1 MRFSK
6 SATPTGPNSP
16 GRFSPTM
23 SIPDIPSAERATIER
38 ALSDGIVVETSGST
52 AKPKRVRLSADALRA
67 SAEATEQAIGS
78 GNWVLALP
86 LTYIAGIMVVVRSIV
101 ADTLCVDVRAE
112 TFDAPRFCDTVVDL
126 PDGVWFTSLVP
137 TQLARLVDAAETS
150 DTARVALAR
159 FHAILVGGQAIP
171 AGLVDRATALGARII
186 RTYGSAETAGG
197 VVYDGTPIG
206 DTQIRITE
214 NGILEIATSSLAMGY
229 VDDPQQTAQSFSGG
243 WFRTSDRAH
252 LDNGLLV
259 IDGRADDIIVTG
271 GVKVSLSDIERV
283 LASSGIDIVASWYS
297 DIEWGQVPAVLSTA
311 PLDLGTVRTVVEDQ
325 LGKAARPYRVVTV
338 DTIPLLP
345 SGKID
350 RIAVQEIVSREQ
362 P

>member
-1 MRFSK
+1 
-6 SATPTGPNSP
+6 
-16 GRFSPTM
+16 M
-23 SIPDIPSAERATIER
+23 SIPDIPSAERANIER
-38 ALSDGIVVETSGST
+38 ALADGIVVETSGST

-67 SAEATEQAIGS
+67 SAEATAHAIGP

-101 ADTLCVDVRAE
+101 AGTQCVDLRAE
-112 TFDAPRFCDTVVDL
+112 AFDASRFSDTVVDL

-137 TQLARLVDAAETS
+137 TQLTRLVDAAESS
-150 DTARVALAR
+150 DTARAALAR
-159 FHAILVGGQAIP
+159 FQAILVGGQAIP
-171 AGLVDRATALGARII
+171 AGLVDRATTLGAQVI

-206 DTQIRITE
+206 DTRVRIA
-214 NGILEIATSSLAMGY
+214 GDGLLEISTSSLATDY
-229 VDDPQQTAQSFSGG
+229 VDDPQRTAQSFSGG

-271 GVKVSLSDIERV
+271 GVKVSLGDIERV
-283 LASSGIDIVASWYS
+283 LASSGIDVVASWYS
-297 DIEWGQVPAVLSTA
+297 DIEWGQVPAVLGTT
-311 PLDLGTVRTVVEDQ
+311 PLDLDTVRVTVEGH

-345 SGKID
+345 SGKVD